1 MGVEFEE
8 SFDCTVHPTR
18 ETQRSKPMPDL
29 LKITEDET
37 KIVIKTADGPVEIVR
52 QKNEMQLITGVLQ
65 PMIPVPGIK
74 PVGELEVLAALA
86 DPEFFVVDMREPE
99 WRLKATIPGSISIPF
114 SEVTHRLD
122 ELGCSRDPKGW
133 VCSSAKKMVAF
144 CNGPACPQSP
154 TAFHTMVRDGF
165 PPERIYY
172 YRGGMQ
178 DWLVLGLTTTAIPA
192 RQEKHE

>member
-1 MGVEFEE
+1 
-8 SFDCTVHPTR
+8 
-18 ETQRSKPMPDL
+18 MPDL
-29 LKITEDET
+29 LKITGDET
-37 KIVIKTADGPVEIVR
+37 KLVVKTANGPVEIIR

-65 PMIPVPGIK
+65 PIIPIPGIN

-86 DPEFFVVDMREPE
+86 DPEFLVVDMREPE

-114 SEVTHRLD
+114 SKVTHRLD
-122 ELGCSRDPKGW
+122 ELGCSRAAKGW
-133 VCSSAKKMVAF
+133 VCSSAKKVVAF

-154 TAFHTMVRDGF
+154 TAFHTMVGDGF